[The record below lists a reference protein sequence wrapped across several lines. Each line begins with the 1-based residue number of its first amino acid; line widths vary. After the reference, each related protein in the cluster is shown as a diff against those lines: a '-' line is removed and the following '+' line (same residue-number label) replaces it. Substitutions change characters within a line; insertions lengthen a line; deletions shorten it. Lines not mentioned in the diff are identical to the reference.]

1 MRWLPAY
8 GVLMRMVALALAAGV
23 AASWLSP
30 GSVLAQDGGFYD
42 YEDAVACRDPE
53 FGPNH
58 EECVCFIL
66 RLQDADFHQA
76 EVARGRMPLF
86 RYPSNLR
93 YENEG
98 DSPLAAADPTDVS
111 AGLNPFVRDKEFKAQ
126 CSLTYMREDIRRAW
140 WFAVAVATGLLA
152 MSFVWGGF
160 VYMQESAAA
169 AERASSRAILFRVMA
184 GFAIVVMAYFLYA
197 GFSNMFIDLSET
209 TIWTP
214 NYEDTIRRPDW

>member
-1 MRWLPAY
+1 MRLSTW
-8 GVLMRMVALALAAGV
+8 GVVARLAALALVAGAA
-23 AASWLSP
+23 ACWLVP
-30 GSVLAQDGGFYD
+30 GPLVAQDGGFYD
-42 YEDAVACRDPE
+42 YDDAVACRDPE

-58 EECVCFIL
+58 EECVCFVL
-66 RLQDADFHQA
+66 RLQDADYHDAQLA
-76 EVARGRMPLF
+76 QGLAAPF

-93 YENEG
+93 YENDG
-98 DSPLAAADPTDVS
+98 DSPLALADPLDPS

-126 CSLTYMREDIRRAW
+126 CSLTYMREDIRRSW

-169 AERASSRAILFRVMA
+169 LERASSRAILFRVMA

-197 GFSNMFIDLSET
+197 GFSNLFIDLSET

-214 NYEDTIRRPDW
+214 DYEDTIRRPDW